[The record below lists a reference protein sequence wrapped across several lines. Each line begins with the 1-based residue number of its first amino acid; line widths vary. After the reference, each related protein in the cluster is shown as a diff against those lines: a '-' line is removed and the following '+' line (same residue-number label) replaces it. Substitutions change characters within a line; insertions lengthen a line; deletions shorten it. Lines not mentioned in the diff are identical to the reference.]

1 MHKEKPNP
9 GIPAGTLLIIEAD
22 RSERFRTIKGQII
35 YNSIDGIN
43 PDEWEVVGH
52 GQGSR
57 VNNKMNL
64 KKEHFDQIQFICVSY
79 NDTDK
84 KKERPFV
91 HAIGSRSKE
100 KTQTFLI
107 LQQVRRELK

>member
-1 MHKEKPNP
+1 MHKENPNP
-9 GIPAGTLLIIEAD
+9 GTLLIIEAD

-35 YNSIDGIN
+35 YSLDGIN

-57 VNNKMNL
+57 VNHKMNL

-84 KKERPFV
+84 KKERPFI
-91 HAIGSRSKE
+91 HAIVYRFKE
-100 KTQTFLI
+100 KTQTVLI